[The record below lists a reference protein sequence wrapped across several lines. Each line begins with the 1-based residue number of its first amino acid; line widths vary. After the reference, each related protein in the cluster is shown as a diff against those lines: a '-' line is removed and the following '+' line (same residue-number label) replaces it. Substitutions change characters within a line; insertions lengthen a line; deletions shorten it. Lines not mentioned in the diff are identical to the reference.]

1 MIRGPVASSCWTSRR
16 CRRETPPAEL
26 EAVRDAAEAIA
37 RGRVERV
44 PRTAAA
50 DAAWT
55 GGAGAAPACWRA
67 AARVAPLARAA
78 AGTAAA
84 RKAGVALSARCRRPW
99 AGAAVGRSATGA
111 AAGVAGTPALTAAA
125 RGPGGGAAGCSTSA
139 GSTPAI
145 AAGRRG
151 AAAGENR
158 DRCDQRKGPSQVSRG
173 LHSGHLAKV
182 GNVDRRAVVQ
192 HVHTHLAE

>member
-1 MIRGPVASSCWTSRR
+1 M
-16 CRRETPPAEL
+16 
-26 EAVRDAAEAIA
+26 
-37 RGRVERV
+37 

-145 AAGRRG
+145 AGRRG

-192 HVHTHLAE
+192 HARHRRGRDPRPAGDFFERHRGILSRRVQMPGRGFGLSMQALSK